1 MTRSSHPL
9 EEHDPN
15 SPEKRNSIASL
26 EGTPTVVSLSDVHGY
41 LEAARSALLTL
52 ADHPDFESV
61 VTVDEDGRLEWAG
74 NDYVLAFNGDLV
86 NRGPDS
92 AAVLSLVDRLRE
104 QAPAGR
110 VRYNIGNHETG
121 LFFRDVYPS
130 EDCFTARASD
140 STVREFLESVLEGS
154 VTVAFEGH
162 RYVHTHAGHPDGV
175 DPASANDALVE
186 AASRLLEGLADDD
199 ERVQQ
204 DVYDAFPELFA
215 TGRDASA
222 GCLWLRLERLPADA
236 PRQLVGHTPFERP
249 RRNGNV
255 IAGDLIGANLER
267 EGGEGVLL
275 ETPDGVAALT
285 RSADGSVERTVLE
298 RR

>member
-1 MTRSSHPL
+1 MDTGRSTPPSELRQSVAPL
-9 EEHDPN
+9 SSE
-15 SPEKRNSIASL
+15 
-26 EGTPTVVSLSDVHGY
+26 PTVVSISDVHGY
-41 LEAARSALLTL
+41 LEAARSALSTL
-52 ADHPDFESV
+52 ADHPDFEPV
-61 VTVDEDGRLEWAG
+61 VTVDADGRLEWAG

-92 AAVLSLVDRLRE
+92 AAVLALVDRLRE

-130 EDCFTARASD
+130 EDCFTARASE
-140 STVREFLESVLEGS
+140 STVRAFLESVLEGS

-175 DPASANDALVE
+175 DPATANAALVE
-186 AASRLLEGLADDD
+186 AATRLLEGLGTADD
-199 ERVQQ
+199 ERIQRE
-204 DVYDAFPELFA
+204 VYDAFPDLFA

-222 GCLWLRLERLPADA
+222 GCLWLKLEWLPADA
-236 PRQLVGHTPFERP
+236 PRQLVGHTPVERP

-267 EGGEGVLL
+267 DGGEGVLL
-275 ETPDGVAALT
+275 ETPAEVLALT
-285 RSADGSVERTVLE
+285 RSADGSVDRTVLE
-298 RR
+298 GR